1 MAARTTDTHPTIA
14 WMAGLFAVGSLC
26 FLVAA
31 LASQWSASPRE
42 AIGIT
47 FFAGSICFTSAAYLQ
62 HWLAVRNAPRWRRGT
77 DWSWLHPARWPV
89 RHVDVLASFIQLVG
103 TVFFNVNTFAA
114 MNDTLS
120 AMQVNLR
127 VWTPD
132 ALGSVCFLVSSQLA
146 FSVVCGRWFALGP
159 RTRDWWIGLVNLL
172 GSVAF
177 GVSAV
182 ASLIQPSTHEPVSAH
197 VANGATA
204 AGALGFLIGALL
216 LYPRGDKAD
225 AVAQANLG
233 ERRQPSR

>member
-1 MAARTTDTHPTIA
+1 MRMALRTTDTHPVIVWTA
-14 WMAGLFAVGSLC
+14 SLFAVGSLC

-31 LASQWSASPRE
+31 LASQWSSSPRD

-62 HWLAVRNAPRWRRGT
+62 HWLAVRSAPPWRRGT
-77 DWSWLHPARWPV
+77 EWSLLRPARWPV
-89 RHVDVLASFIQLVG
+89 RHVDVLASLIQLVG

-114 MNDTLS
+114 INDNLS

-146 FSVVCGRWFALGP
+146 FSVVCGRWLALGP
-159 RTRDWWIGLVNLL
+159 RTRNWWIAMMNLL
-172 GSVAF
+172 GSIAF

-204 AGALGFLIGALL
+204 LGALGFLIGALL
-216 LYPRGDKAD
+216 LYPRD
-225 AVAQANLG
+225 ARNSSVGGAAPK
-233 ERRQPSR
+233 PSA

>member
-1 MAARTTDTHPTIA
+1 MALRATDTHPVIA
-14 WMAGLFAVGSLC
+14 WTAALFAVGSVC

-31 LASQWSASPRE
+31 LASQWSSSPRD

-62 HWLAVRNAPRWRRGT
+62 HWLAVRSAPPWRRGT
-77 DWSWLHPARWPV
+77 DWSLLRPTRWPV
-89 RHVDVLASFIQLVG
+89 RHVDVLASLIQLVG

-114 MNDTLS
+114 MDDSLS

-127 VWTPD
+127 VWAPD

-146 FSVVCGRWFALGP
+146 FSVVCRRWFALGP

-172 GSVAF
+172 GSIAF

-182 ASLIQPSTHEPVSAH
+182 ASLIEPSTNEPVSAH

-204 AGALGFLIGALL
+204 LGALGFLVGALL
-216 LYPRGDKAD
+216 LYPRTDAD
-225 AVAQANLG
+225 HAT
-233 ERRQPSR
+233 R